1 MGRDDVGCDP
11 HVMDD
16 ETVGCSPTP
25 EPTPIDSSTDGPAA
39 VAPPG
44 RSRLAVA
51 MFVLAGVLLIGA
63 VVFGGLGLQA
73 QSDASDQRDQAVA
86 AGKARRASAH
96 EQQSLDADRAH
107 LEGQV
112 RALPDKYGA
121 IGTAYT
127 NLGQSYTR
135 YLDLMSRSVDLYNA
149 GDTPGS
155 VAVLTGDGTTALS
168 ELTTKQT
175 EAQQAVQAAEDTLH
189 QIQEGL

>member
-1 MGRDDVGCDP
+1 
-11 HVMDD
+11 MDFS
-16 ETVGCSPTP
+16 TTST
-25 EPTPIDSSTDGPAA
+25 TSSTTSSAVEPVA

-51 MFVLAGVLLIGA
+51 MVVIAGLLLIGA
-63 VVFGGLGLQA
+63 VVFGVLGMQA
-73 QSDASDQRDQAVA
+73 QSQASDQRDRAVA
-86 AGKARRASAH
+86 ASKARHASAH
-96 EQQSLDADRAH
+96 QQQSLEADRDD
-107 LEGQV
+107 LEQQV

-127 NLGQSYTR
+127 NLGDSYSR
-135 YLDLMSRSVDLYNA
+135 YLDLMNRSVDLYNV